1 MVYHESK
8 IIAYLFTFVE
18 SLQLKGILP
27 TFCEHLDEQHGKNM
41 SFI

>member
-8 IIAYLFTFVE
+8 IIAYLFTFVD

-27 TFCEHLDEQHGKNM
+27 TSVSISMNNM
-41 SFI
+41 AKT